1 MSKLMDAK
9 VLLLMALSLL
19 TACEKE
25 VETPSS
31 APVVQTIHYR
41 VSVRMDVDTKATL
54 GVDMAY
60 KYETG
65 DRVYV
70 ESEDGKLYGFLSM
83 VDNDGVG
90 EHVAYFEGNLTYE
103 GELPRDTNPLV
114 SLVLVSGTDDLHTV
128 TDGKLAAVTGSSYG
142 MNTWASS
149 LEDAVRRLSHF
160 TGSGYLAE
168 KKFTLHQQ
176 SSFLKCSV
184 RMTPSQAPVNSN
196 ITARLV
202 NNNIPLRE
210 ASVTVTHA
218 GTLPFVFAFLGNDVS
233 LEDAELVIEWKD
245 SGNAEQS
252 KSFTVANQLL
262 AANTYYSI
270 SRSTLP
276 FEGFCITAISNST
289 TIKFNYDGIQ
299 YSRDYGETWTAYT
312 GQFALNAEEVA
323 CIKGSRSN
331 YKNAGTDEWETPSNK
346 PIFEANKKCYI
357 SGNIMSLVADAEH
370 LSESAFQGAFSKG
383 SNNQV
388 TYIDIN
394 PDFPLILP
402 VKTLANKCYMQMF
415 RNCTS
420 LQCAPQFRVE
430 GTAYRCCYNMFRQC
444 TNLTDISGIELP
456 AMELSQDCYRELFR
470 SCEKITTSPDLPAL
484 DLELGCYQQM
494 FSDCKKLGYIKCL
507 TTTNVNVKNSKNE
520 YLYTNNW
527 VANAGSSVSSKS
539 FFKNPD
545 NNSWM
550 QNNNSG
556 IPSGWTVKDYTE

>member
-1 MSKLMDAK
+1 MSKLKKIEM
-9 VLLLMALSLL
+9 LLLMGLSLVM
-19 TACEKE
+19 ACKKEEDTPSPAKE
-25 VETPSS
+25 V
-31 APVVQTIHYR
+31 QTVHYR
-41 VSVRMDVDTKATL
+41 ASIQTDADTKATL
-54 GVDMAY
+54 GTGMEY

-70 ESEDGKLYGFLSM
+70 ESEDGKLYGLLSM

-176 SSFLKCSV
+176 SSFLKCAV
-184 RMTPSQAPVNSN
+184 KMTPSQAPVNSE

-202 NNNIPLRE
+202 SNNTPLRVV
-210 ASVTVTHA
+210 SVTVTHA
-218 GTLPFVFAFLGNDVS
+218 GQLPFVFAFLGNDVS

-276 FEGFCITAISNST
+276 FEGFCITATANST
-289 TIKFNYDGIQ
+289 SIKFNYDGIQ
-299 YSRDYGETWTAYT
+299 YSRDYGETWTTYT
-312 GQFALNAEEVA
+312 TQFVISADEVI
-323 CIKGSRSN
+323 CVKGSRTN
-331 YKNAGTDEWETPSNK
+331 YKNDSGTDAYGTPSGK
-346 PIFEANKKCYI
+346 PIFEANKLCYI
-357 SGNIMSLVADAEH
+357 SGNVMSLLADEEH

-383 SNNQV
+383 KTAI
-388 TYIDIN
+388 TYIDIHQ
-394 PDFPLILP
+394 DAPLILP
-402 VKTLANKCYMQMF
+402 VTEMASQCYMQMF

-420 LQCAPQFRVE
+420 LTRAPQFRVE
-430 GTAYRCCYNMFRQC
+430 TTAYRCCYNMFRDC
-444 TNLTDISGIELP
+444 KNLEDVSGIDLP
-456 AMELSQDCYRELFR
+456 AMILSQDCYRELFR

-507 TTTNVNVKNSKNE
+507 TKTNVNVKNSKNE

-527 VANAGSSVSSKS
+527 VTNAGSSVSSKS

>member
-1 MSKLMDAK
+1 MSKLKKIEM
-9 VLLLMALSLL
+9 LLLMGLSLVL
-19 TACEKE
+19 ACKKEEDTPSPAKE
-25 VETPSS
+25 V
-31 APVVQTIHYR
+31 QTVHYR
-41 VSVRMDVDTKATL
+41 ASIQTDADTKATL
-54 GVDMAY
+54 GTGMEY

-160 TGSGYLAE
+160 TGSGLM
-168 KKFTLHQQ
+168 KDKSFTLHQQ

-299 YSRDYGETWTAYT
+299 YSRDYGENWTDYT

-323 CIKGSRSN
+323 CIKGSQSN

-346 PIFEANKKCYI
+346 PIFEATKKCYI
-357 SGNIMSLVADAEH
+357 SGNVMSLLADEEN

-383 SNNQV
+383 K
-388 TYIDIN
+388 TAIDYIDIH
-394 PDFPLILP
+394 PDDPLILP
-402 VKTLANKCYMQMF
+402 VTTLASQCYMQMF

-420 LQCAPQFRVE
+420 LTRAPQFRVE
-430 GTAYRCCYNMFRQC
+430 TTAYRCCYNMFRDC
-444 TNLTDISGIELP
+444 KNLEDVSGIDLP
-456 AMELSQDCYRELFR
+456 AMILSQDCYRELFR

-484 DLELGCYQQM
+484 DLKLGCYQQM

-507 TTTNVNVKNSKNE
+507 TKTNVNVKNSKNE

-527 VANAGSSVSSKS
+527 VTNAGSSVSSKS

>member
-1 MSKLMDAK
+1 MSKLKKIEM
-9 VLLLMALSLL
+9 LLLMGLSLVL
-19 TACEKE
+19 ACKKE
-25 VETPSS
+25 EDTPSP
-31 APVVQTIHYR
+31 AKKVQTVHYR
-41 VSVRMDVDTKATL
+41 ASIQTDADTKATL
-54 GVDMAY
+54 GTGMEY

-218 GTLPFVFAFLGNDVS
+218 GTLPFVFAFLGDDVS
-233 LEDAELVIEWKD
+233 FEDAELIIGWKD
-245 SGNAEQS
+245 SGNSDQS
-252 KSFTVANQLL
+252 KVFTVANQTL
-262 AANTYYSI
+262 APNTYYTI
-270 SRSTLP
+270 TRSTLP

-312 GQFALNAEEVA
+312 GQFALDAEEVA

-346 PIFEANKKCYI
+346 PIFEASKKCYI

-456 AMELSQDCYRELFR
+456 AMELSQDCYRELLR
-470 SCEKITTSPDLPAL
+470 QCSNLKTSPVLPAKTL
-484 DLELGCYQQM
+484 VQECYRQM
-494 FSDCKKLGYIKCL
+494 FSASGITTIVCL
-507 TTTNVNVKNSKNE
+507 ATNISATNCLSEWVSGLPGKGTFYKAPGVN
-520 YLYTNNW
+520 Y
-527 VANAGSSVSSKS
+527 
-539 FFKNPD
+539 PR
-545 NNSWM
+545 
-550 QNNNSG
+550 NNNG
-556 IPSGWTVKDYTE
+556 IPSGWTVVEYTE

>member
-1 MSKLMDAK
+1 MSKLKKIEM
-9 VLLLMALSLL
+9 LLLMGLSLVM
-19 TACEKE
+19 ACKKEEDTPSPAKE
-25 VETPSS
+25 V
-31 APVVQTIHYR
+31 QTVHYR
-41 VSVRMDVDTKATL
+41 ASIQTDADTKATL
-54 GVDMAY
+54 GTGMEY

-218 GTLPFVFAFLGNDVS
+218 GTLPFVFAFLGDDVS

-299 YSRDYGETWTAYT
+299 YSRDYGENWTDYT

-323 CIKGSRSN
+323 CIKGSQSN

-346 PIFEANKKCYI
+346 PIFEATKKCYI
-357 SGNIMSLVADAEH
+357 SGNVMSLLADEEN

-383 SNNQV
+383 K
-388 TYIDIN
+388 TAIDYIDIH
-394 PDFPLILP
+394 PDDPLILP
-402 VKTLANKCYMQMF
+402 VTTLASQCYMQMF

-420 LQCAPQFRVE
+420 LTRAPQFRVE
-430 GTAYRCCYNMFRQC
+430 TTAYRCCYNMFRDC
-444 TNLTDISGIELP
+444 KNLEDVSGIDLP
-456 AMELSQDCYRELFR
+456 AMILSQDCYRELFR
-470 SCEKITTSPDLPAL
+470 LCKKLTGAAPKLPAPTL
-484 DLELGCYQQM
+484 VQECYRQM
-494 FSDCKKLGYIKCL
+494 FSSSGIKTVVCL
-507 TTTNVNVKNSKNE
+507 ATSISASGCITEWMSGVPAKGTFYKAPEVTYPRN
-520 YLYTNNW
+520 
-527 VANAGSSVSSKS
+527 AN
-539 FFKNPD
+539 
-545 NNSWM
+545 
-550 QNNNSG
+550 G
-556 IPSGWTVKDYTE
+556 IPSGWTVVDYTE

>member
-1 MSKLMDAK
+1 MSKLKKIEM
-9 VLLLMALSLL
+9 LLLMGLSLVL
-19 TACEKE
+19 ACKKEEDTPSPAKE
-25 VETPSS
+25 V
-31 APVVQTIHYR
+31 QTVHYR
-41 VSVRMDVDTKATL
+41 ASIQTDADTKATL
-54 GVDMAY
+54 GTGMEY

-218 GTLPFVFAFLGNDVS
+218 GTLPFVFAFLGDDVS
-233 LEDAELVIEWKD
+233 FEDAELIIGWKD
-245 SGNAEQS
+245 SGNSDQS
-252 KSFTVANQLL
+252 KVFTVANQTL
-262 AANTYYSI
+262 APNTYYTI
-270 SRSTLP
+270 TRSTLP

-456 AMELSQDCYRELFR
+456 AMELSQDCYRELLR
-470 SCEKITTSPDLPAL
+470 QCSNLKTSPVLPAKTL
-484 DLELGCYQQM
+484 VQECYRQM
-494 FSDCKKLGYIKCL
+494 FSASGITTIVCL
-507 TTTNVNVKNSKNE
+507 ATNISATNCLSEWVSGLPGKGTFYKAPGVN
-520 YLYTNNW
+520 Y
-527 VANAGSSVSSKS
+527 
-539 FFKNPD
+539 PR
-545 NNSWM
+545 
-550 QNNNSG
+550 NNNG
-556 IPSGWTVKDYTE
+556 IPSGWTVVEYTE

>member
-1 MSKLMDAK
+1 MSKLKKIEM
-9 VLLLMALSLL
+9 LLLMGLSLVM
-19 TACEKE
+19 ACKKEEDTLSPAKE
-25 VETPSS
+25 V
-31 APVVQTIHYR
+31 QTVHYR
-41 VSVRMDVDTKATL
+41 ASIQTDADTKATL
-54 GVDMAY
+54 GTGMEY

-218 GTLPFVFAFLGNDVS
+218 GTLPFVFAFLGDDVS
-233 LEDAELVIEWKD
+233 FEDAELIIGWKD
-245 SGNAEQS
+245 SGNSDQS
-252 KSFTVANQLL
+252 KVFTVANQTL
-262 AANTYYSI
+262 APNTYYTI
-270 SRSTLP
+270 TRSTLP

-299 YSRDYGETWTAYT
+299 YSRDYGETWTDYT
-312 GQFALNAEEVA
+312 AQFTLNADEVA

-507 TTTNVNVKNSKNE
+507 TKTNVNVKNSKNE

-527 VANAGSSVSSKS
+527 VTNAGSSVSSKS

>member
-1 MSKLMDAK
+1 MSKLKKIEM
-9 VLLLMALSLL
+9 LLLMGLSLVL
-19 TACEKE
+19 ACKKEEDTPSPAKE
-25 VETPSS
+25 V
-31 APVVQTIHYR
+31 QTVHYR
-41 VSVRMDVDTKATL
+41 ASIQTDADTKATL
-54 GVDMAY
+54 GTGMEY

-218 GTLPFVFAFLGNDVS
+218 GTLPFVFAFLGDDVS
-233 LEDAELVIEWKD
+233 FEDAELIIGWKD
-245 SGNAEQS
+245 SGNSDQS
-252 KSFTVANQLL
+252 KVFTVANQTL
-262 AANTYYSI
+262 APNTYYTI
-270 SRSTLP
+270 TRSTLP

-299 YSRDYGETWTAYT
+299 YSRDYGENWTDYT

-323 CIKGSRSN
+323 CIKGSQSN

-456 AMELSQDCYRELFR
+456 AMELSQDCYRELLR
-470 SCEKITTSPDLPAL
+470 QCSNLKTSPVLPAKTL
-484 DLELGCYQQM
+484 VQECYRQM
-494 FSDCKKLGYIKCL
+494 FSASGITTIVCL
-507 TTTNVNVKNSKNE
+507 ATNISATNCLSDWVSGLPSKGTFYKAPGVN
-520 YLYTNNW
+520 Y
-527 VANAGSSVSSKS
+527 
-539 FFKNPD
+539 PR
-545 NNSWM
+545 
-550 QNNNSG
+550 NNNG
-556 IPSGWTVKDYTE
+556 IPSGWTVVEVSE

>member
-1 MSKLMDAK
+1 MSKLNKIWM
-9 VLLLMALSLL
+9 LLGMVLSLV
-19 TACEKE
+19 TACKKE
-25 VETPSS
+25 VKTPSS
-31 APVVQTIHYR
+31 TPEGHTVYYR
-41 VSVRMDVDTKATL
+41 ASIRTDVDTRASI
-54 GVDMAY
+54 GSDMVY
-60 KYETG
+60 KYEAG

-70 ESEDGKLYGFLSM
+70 ESEDGQLYGFLSLT
-83 VDNDGVG
+83 DEDGVG

-128 TDGKLAAVTGSSYG
+128 TDGKLAAVTGNSYG

-218 GTLPFVFAFLGNDVS
+218 GTLPFVFAFLGDDVS
-233 LEDAELVIEWKD
+233 FEDAELIIGWKD
-245 SGNAEQS
+245 SGNSDQS
-252 KSFTVANQLL
+252 KVFTVANQTL
-262 AANTYYSI
+262 APNTYYTI
-270 SRSTLP
+270 TRSTLP

-346 PIFEANKKCYI
+346 PIFEASKKCYI

-383 SNNQV
+383 K
-388 TYIDIN
+388 TAIDYIDIH
-394 PDFPLILP
+394 PDDPLILP
-402 VKTLANKCYMQMF
+402 VTTLASQCYMQMF

-420 LQCAPQFRVE
+420 LTRAPQFRVE
-430 GTAYRCCYNMFRQC
+430 TTAYRCCYNMFRDC
-444 TNLTDISGIELP
+444 KNLEDVSGIDLP
-456 AMELSQDCYRELFR
+456 AMILSQDCYRELFR

-507 TTTNVNVKNSKNE
+507 TKTNVNVKNSKNE

-527 VANAGSSVSSKS
+527 VTNAGSSVSSKS

-556 IPSGWTVKDYTE
+556 IPSGWTVVDYTE

>member
-1 MSKLMDAK
+1 MSKLKKIEM
-9 VLLLMALSLL
+9 LLLMGLSLVM
-19 TACEKE
+19 ACKKEEDTPSPAKE
-25 VETPSS
+25 V
-31 APVVQTIHYR
+31 QTVHYR
-41 VSVRMDVDTKATL
+41 ASIQTDADTKATL
-54 GVDMAY
+54 GTGMEY

-218 GTLPFVFAFLGNDVS
+218 GTLPFVFAFLGDDVS

-299 YSRDYGETWTAYT
+299 YSRDYGENWTDYT

-323 CIKGSRSN
+323 CIKGSQSN

-346 PIFEANKKCYI
+346 PIFEATKKCYI
-357 SGNIMSLVADAEH
+357 SGNVMSLLADEEN

-383 SNNQV
+383 K
-388 TYIDIN
+388 TAIDYIDIH
-394 PDFPLILP
+394 PDDPLILP
-402 VKTLANKCYMQMF
+402 VTTLASQCYMQMF

-420 LQCAPQFRVE
+420 LARRNFVWRPP
-430 GTAYRCCYNMFRQC
+430 
-444 TNLTDISGIELP
+444 LTGAATICSVI
-456 AMELSQDCYRELFR
+456 A
-470 SCEKITTSPDLPAL
+470 KI
-484 DLELGCYQQM
+484 
-494 FSDCKKLGYIKCL
+494 
-507 TTTNVNVKNSKNE
+507 
-520 YLYTNNW
+520 
-527 VANAGSSVSSKS
+527 
-539 FFKNPD
+539 
-545 NNSWM
+545 
-550 QNNNSG
+550 
-556 IPSGWTVKDYTE
+556 